1 MAHLRVG
8 AAARGLKREPRGR
21 SRAAPGASTPSAL
34 LARLGRMVLWLL
46 VAVLLIRGAADVLA
60 RREPAAA
67 VHAVPAARAAWPDDE
82 ARAFAVDFARAY
94 LSYSPRAPESSAAA
108 LRAFVAPDVADSVLP
123 EFGKGA
129 APHAVVA
136 ATVARAAVVDGRHAL
151 VTVAVDDGRYLTVPV
166 ARDGAGGL
174 VVYDLPSFAAPP
186 ARASVEPEAVDPL
199 SGADQDEI
207 RDVLERFF
215 RAFLAGDERQLAY
228 FVPTGVRM
236 GALGRRHALAGPVSA
251 MQAAGPATGRVRDVL
266 ATVRARDVASG
277 AVYALRYRLRLVRDE
292 RWLVAELND
301 ATRKEG

>member
-8 AAARGLKREPRGR
+8 AAVRGLNRGSGAPSREV
-21 SRAAPGASTPSAL
+21 SGASTPSAL

-46 VAVLLIRGAADVLA
+46 VLVLLIRGAADVLA
-60 RREPAAA
+60 RREPAPA
-67 VHAVPAARAAWPDDE
+67 VRAVPAARVAWPDDE

-94 LSYSPRAPESSAAA
+94 LSYSPRAPERSAAA
-108 LRAFVAPDVADSVLP
+108 VRAFVTPDVGDSVLP
-123 EFGKGA
+123 EFGRRA
-129 APHAVVA
+129 ASRAVVA
-136 ATVARAAVVDGRHAL
+136 ATVARTAVLDGRHAL
-151 VTVAVDDGRYLTVPV
+151 VTVAVDGGRYLTVPV

-186 ARASVEPEAVDPL
+186 TRAEVAPEAGDPL
-199 SGADQDEI
+199 SGPDEDEI
-207 RDVLERFF
+207 GDVLERFF
-215 RAFLAGDERQLAY
+215 RAFLAGDARELAY

-236 GALGRRHALAGPVSA
+236 GALGRRHELVGPVSV

-266 ATVRARDVASG
+266 ATVRARDVTSG
-277 AVYALRYRLRLVRDE
+277 AVYALRYRLRLVRGD